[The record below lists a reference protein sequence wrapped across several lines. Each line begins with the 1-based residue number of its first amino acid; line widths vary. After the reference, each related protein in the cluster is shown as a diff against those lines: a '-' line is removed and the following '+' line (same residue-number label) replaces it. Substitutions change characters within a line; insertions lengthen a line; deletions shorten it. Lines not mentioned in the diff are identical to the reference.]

1 MSHPGMPTKEEIMAF
16 LHEQV
21 FDPVLESTRASAR
34 LKQGIRYTIMRME
47 QRDAAGV
54 VQYYWSAISGTDHSI
69 TFARL
74 MREEGFTRFEET
86 IDEFRERFARLW
98 LS

>member
-1 MSHPGMPTKEEIMAF
+1 MTHPDMPSKEEVMAF
-16 LHEQV
+16 LHEHV
-21 FDPVLESTRASAR
+21 FDPVLESPSASPR

-54 VQYYWSAISGTDHSI
+54 VQYYWSAISGTDRSI

-74 MREEGFTRFEET
+74 MRTEGFTRFEET

-98 LS
+98 IP